1 MPLVLELGE
10 KIDCSC
16 VCWIDSVFLLALLF
30 LVLMCIYSIA
40 QSESQLLEF
49 LQRVGKMGEGEME
62 DDRAMIKEDKFV
74 VHIQTLGGS
83 LVLIFIRTGILVC
96 LVAVV
101 EVRVVS
107 FGERSL
113 SMTDVE
119 CLEVDFRLVGDGMF
133 DLGGDFMVVLVE
145 EDVEHLELGMEDAV
159 WLVWGCL
166 SWRMYFLWRLSLM
179 SVDLSSV
186 W

>member
-1 MPLVLELGE
+1 MSLVLELGE

-30 LVLMCIYSIA
+30 LVLMCIYSIS

-74 VHIQTLGGS
+74 AS
-83 LVLIFIRTGILVC
+83 IRASILVC

-101 EVRVVS
+101 VVRVLS

-113 SMTDVE
+113 SMTEVE
-119 CLEVDFRLVGDGMF
+119 CLEVDFRLVGDGIF
-133 DLGGDFMVVLVE
+133 DLDGDFMVALVE
-145 EDVEHLELGMEDAV
+145 VNVEHLELGMEDAV
-159 WLVWGCL
+159 RLVWGCL

-186 W
+186 C